1 MGGNEHNREQTEFC
15 ARNALSRMAVLGIPP
30 TPENFLVW
38 FCYFANRP
46 ASLKTAV
53 DRLVG
58 DGRAIDAA
66 FSEEIH
72 RRFFGQE
79 AEAAEVMEA
88 SETVDALL
96 ARLTERVSAQAR
108 GAEAYG
114 GALADAESALKGGD
128 IGGIVSRLVDET
140 HRMASLNREMQAHLK
155 AAGSEID
162 TLRRSLG
169 EAREQAE
176 TDGLTGIANRKRFDY
191 TMRGAT
197 KAATSDGEPL
207 TLLMVDIDHFKRF
220 NDTHGH
226 QLGDQVLRLVARTLT
241 DCVRQGDLP
250 ARYGGEE
257 FAVVLPRT
265 TLSAGRPIAERIRT
279 TLAARKIV
287 RRNTGEE
294 LGGITI
300 SIGAALFRPGEAPAA
315 LIARADSALYAAKRQ
330 GRNRLVVED
339 ETAA

>member
-1 MGGNEHNREQTEFC
+1 MEFC
-15 ARNALSRMAVLGIPP
+15 ARNAVSRMAVLGIPP

-38 FCYFANRP
+38 YGYFANQPP
-46 ASLKTAV
+46 ALKTTV
-53 DRLVG
+53 DQLTEG
-58 DGRAIDAA
+58 GRTIDAA
-66 FSEEIH
+66 FSHEIH
-72 RRFFGQE
+72 QRFFGQE
-79 AEAAEVMEA
+79 AEAAEVIAA

-96 ARLTERVSAQAR
+96 ARLMERVSAQAR

-114 GALADAESALKGGD
+114 GALADAQSALKGGD
-128 IGGIVSRLVDET
+128 ISGIVSRLVEET
-140 HRMASLNREMQAHLK
+140 HRMAPLNRDMQAHLK

-162 TLRRSLG
+162 TLRQRLG

-176 TDGLTGIANRKRFDY
+176 TDGLTGIANRKRFDL
-191 TMRGAT
+191 TIREAT
-197 KAATSDGEPL
+197 HAAAAGGEAL
-207 TLLMVDIDHFKRF
+207 TLLMVDIDHSKRF

-226 QLGDQVLRLVARTLT
+226 QVGDQVLRLVARTLT

-257 FAVVLPRT
+257 FAVLLPKT
-265 TLSAGRPIAERIRT
+265 TLPVARPIAERIRT

-287 RRNTGEE
+287 RRNTGEG

-300 SIGAALFRPGEAPAA
+300 SIGAALFRPGETPGA
-315 LIARADSALYAAKRQ
+315 LIERADSALYAAKRQ

-339 ETAA
+339 ESAA